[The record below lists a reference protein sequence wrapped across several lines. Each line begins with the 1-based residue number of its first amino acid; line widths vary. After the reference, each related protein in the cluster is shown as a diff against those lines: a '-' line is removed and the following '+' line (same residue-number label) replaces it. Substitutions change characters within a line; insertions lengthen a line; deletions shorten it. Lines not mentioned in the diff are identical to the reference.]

1 MVKDILFILLLGM
14 LKIIT
19 GIDFP
24 GIAGLYVVVIS
35 SQFSISRF
43 LIFMAG
49 AELFNFGFPGVY
61 ILGLGVIYFLY
72 NYKCKIFHRFFP
84 VEILLFSLGYFI
96 LRFIYN
102 LPILICSEIDFSFF
116 IFRIIS
122 AVLIAVA
129 VAISFWGMNKC
140 LTKFIKVV

>member
-1 MVKDILFILLLGM
+1 M
-14 LKIIT
+14 LKIVT

-24 GIAGLYVVVIS
+24 AIAGLYVLVIS

-61 ILGLGVIYFLY
+61 ILGLGAIYFLY

-84 VEILLFSLGYFI
+84 VEILLFSLGYLI
-96 LRFIYN
+96 LRLIYN
-102 LPILICSEIDFSFF
+102 LPILIYSGIDLSFF
-116 IFRIIS
+116 IFRIIFS
-122 AVLIAVA
+122 VMVAVA

-140 LTKFIKVV
+140 LTKFIKAV